1 MGQNVEV
8 SGTGYDLKG
17 GKPLIGGTAY
27 AIKKGR
33 TLIDGT
39 GYDIKLK
46 SGWTWLWNADLSSLG
61 RDYSMGV
68 NIPFESNG
76 IEYVRMTVFG
86 PSTGL
91 PASVNYWT
99 NLSDPTTVYYFGW
112 SNQAF
117 RTITFYEE
125 PTGDLL
131 NLLNKYATE
140 I

>member
-1 MGQNVEV
+1 MAQKVMID
-8 SGTGYDLKG
+8 GTYYDLKPSPVLIDG
-17 GKPLIGGTAY
+17 TKYQIGG
-27 AIKKGR
+27 GR
-33 TLIDGT
+33 TLVDGT

-86 PSTGL
+86 PSTGSA
-91 PASVNYWT
+91 ASVNYWT
-99 NLSDPTTVYYFGW
+99 NLSAPTKVYYFGW